1 MRRGRILIL
10 LALILILGAV
20 AAYFLLRDREPAQP
34 SPEDEL
40 IMAPDMIY
48 VVIAGQD
55 ISRGAVIPEEGGV
68 VITQMPADLVVETMF
83 NGPEEEG
90 LKSRVVGRRA
100 RMDIARGVPITEA
113 MLTDKAGDVLGIGSD
128 ASLAIEPG
136 YTAIAIPISR
146 LSSVAYALRDGDSV
160 DVLVTMLMI
169 DLDIDFQS
177 ALPNLVTPLIAPGGT
192 DEFPAPIIT
201 SFLGEFKDEREEGK
215 LPPFMYG
222 RVDIEPELEQPIHVF
237 PMEMQRPRLV
247 TQRLVEKA
255 TVLHMGT
262 FALATTEEDSGSIA
276 EPQPEQGVGAPPP
289 QQGEAQAYTPPPPP
303 DIITLIVT
311 PQDALSLNWAVKS
324 GVDLVLTL
332 RAPGDNLTTETTSV
346 TLQYLL
352 DNYNITVPTKLQHGL
367 EPALEKPIVPV
378 LPNDASPE
386 TDKN

>member
-20 AAYFLLRDREPAQP
+20 AAFLLLRDREPAQP
-34 SPEDEL
+34 SPEEEL

-55 ISRGAVIPEEGGV
+55 ISRGSVIPEEGGV

-100 RMDIARGVPITEA
+100 RMDIARGVPITEG
-113 MLTDKAGDVLGIGSD
+113 MLTDTAGDVLGIGSD

-160 DVLVTMLMI
+160 DVLATMLMI
-169 DLDIDFQS
+169 DIDIDFQS
-177 ALPNLVTPLIAPGGT
+177 ALPNLVTPMIAPGGT
-192 DEFPAPIIT
+192 DEFPAPMIT
-201 SFLGEFKDEREEGK
+201 SFIAEFIDEREGGV
-215 LPPFMYG
+215 PPFMYG
-222 RVDIEPELEQPIHVF
+222 RVDTEPELEQPIHVF
-237 PMEMQRPRLV
+237 PMEYQRPRLV
-247 TQRLVEKA
+247 TQRLIEKA
-255 TVLHMGT
+255 TVLHIGT
-262 FALATTEEDSGSIA
+262 FPLPAEEVAVSVA
-276 EPQPEQGVGAPPP
+276 EPEPEQGVGAPPP
-289 QQGEAQAYTPPPPP
+289 QQGEAESYTPPPPP

-311 PQDALSLNWAVKS
+311 PQDALSLNWAIKS

-332 RAPGDNLTTETTSV
+332 RAPGDNLTTDTTSV

-352 DNYNITVPTKLQHGL
+352 DNYNITVPTKLPYGL
-367 EPALEKPIVPV
+367 EPALDRPIVPV
-378 LPNDASPE
+378 LPNDASPAPAE
-386 TDKN
+386 

>member
-20 AAYFLLRDREPAQP
+20 GAFLLLRGREPAQP
-34 SPEDEL
+34 TPEDEL

-55 ISRGAVIPEEGGV
+55 ISRGSVIPEEGGI

-169 DLDIDFQS
+169 DLDIDFQT

-201 SFLGEFKDEREEGK
+201 SFLGEFKDEREDGV
-215 LPPFMYG
+215 PSFMYG

-247 TQRLVEKA
+247 TQRLIEKA
-255 TVLHMGT
+255 TVLHVGT
-262 FALATTEEDSGSIA
+262 FPLPADEASVSVA
-276 EPQPEQGVGAPPP
+276 EPQSEQGVGAPPP
-289 QQGEAQAYTPPPPP
+289 QQGEAQADVAPPPP

-311 PQDALSLNWAVKS
+311 PQDALSLNWAIKS

-352 DNYNITVPTKLQHGL
+352 DNYNITVPTKLPYGL

-378 LPNDASPE
+378 LPNDASPKTE
-386 TDKN
+386 EK